1 MERLT
6 PRDPD
11 GAAYIKSSVTRH
23 EAADRLAAY
32 EDTGLEPKQI
42 TAAVPP
48 EAILSLAAQFFGV
61 ELGRLRELAQA
72 DREGLVH
79 IIQGPDPGASVCG
92 NCKNFIRNPGTRT
105 GVCKEQSCY
114 RDHHGNEEPW
124 RGTFCPSQSRKA
136 CRKFVR
142 RGAGEN
148 G

>member
-6 PRDPD
+6 ERI
-11 GAAYIKSSVTRH
+11 GSVVINVKYATQH
-23 EAADRLAAY
+23 ETAIHRLAAI
-32 EDTGLEPKQI
+32 ED
-42 TAAVPP
+42 
-48 EAILSLAAQFFGV
+48 ILGD
-61 ELGRLRELAQA
+61 EYDMDRLRELAQA